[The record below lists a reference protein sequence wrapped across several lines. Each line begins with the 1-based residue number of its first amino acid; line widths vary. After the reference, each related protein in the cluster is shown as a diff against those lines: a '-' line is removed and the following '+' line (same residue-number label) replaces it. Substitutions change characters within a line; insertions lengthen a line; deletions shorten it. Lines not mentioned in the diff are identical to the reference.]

1 MKIFSKNIFFI
12 TLAIVL
18 LFGAC
23 KEDEYADWK
32 IINEAWLEKHKND
45 DGFIQ
50 TESGLS
56 YKIINMGIIRHPNSS
71 SFIRA
76 SYTGKLIDG
85 STFDSGEY
93 AAGLGN
99 AIPGWQEGIPKIRT
113 NGKMILRVPS
123 SMGYGKTGSG
133 SSIPPH
139 STLIFEVELHESIN

>member
-23 KEDEYADWK
+23 KEDEYAEWK

-56 YKIINMGIIRHPNSS
+56 YKIINTRYYP
-71 SFIRA
+71 
-76 SYTGKLIDG
+76 
-85 STFDSGEY
+85 
-93 AAGLGN
+93 
-99 AIPGWQEGIPKIRT
+99 
-113 NGKMILRVPS
+113 PS
-123 SMGYGKTGSG
+123 Q
-133 SSIPPH
+133 
-139 STLIFEVELHESIN
+139 

>member
-23 KEDEYADWK
+23 KEDEYAEWK

-56 YKIINMGIIRHPNSS
+56 YKIINLGIIRHPNSS
-71 SFIRA
+71 SYINA
-76 SYTGKLIDG
+76 TYKGTLIDG
-85 STFDSGEY
+85 STFDEGVYEGSLES
-93 AAGLGN
+93 
-99 AIPGWQEGIPKIRT
+99 AIPGWQEGISKIKT
-113 NGKMILRVPS
+113 NGKMILRIPS
-123 SMGYGKTGSG
+123 SMGYGDTGSG
-133 SSIPPH
+133 SRIPPH
-139 STLIFEVELHESIN
+139 STLIFEIELHESIN